1 MIVANMRAILLLIA
15 ISLFG
20 QAQPPD
26 KAPPADI
33 DGLLKTAHAAYRK
46 ADYAGARK
54 SYEEAWTAAGEL
66 PQDDPKRYEIL
77 KELSGV
83 ISASGDQEAAENYLQ
98 LAINWRE
105 TVVGRDDPL
114 IAGDLIELATI
125 CERKQDHERAVM
137 ILQRVVGMHT
147 KAKGT
152 FENSDVA
159 DDFSRIALVQLA
171 QNKPEKAIPA
181 LLTAIGIRE
190 KLLGPDSPGL
200 LSELDRLGSAQ
211 ITTRVYDDA
220 EVTFRRALV
229 IRERIEGPRSPD
241 LLTTLDGLAYSL
253 FGQKQYDEAEKFYK
267 RLLDLW
273 LFIGNL
279 PMIADTDEKIAVFY
293 REQKKW
299 DEGTAAA
306 SNAIALRALVS
317 ASGLTTEAT
326 AWIAHGDKAHA
337 VELYRKALALLD
349 PNRKD
354 HDGLRGQIEHVLADL
369 DPPKPAPR
377 KKQP

>member
-1 MIVANMRAILLLIA
+1 MRVLLFFLAIP
-15 ISLFG
+15 LFG
-20 QAQPPD
+20 QEPSDRQPL
-26 KAPPADI
+26 DI
-33 DGLLKTAHAAYRK
+33 DALLKTAHAAYRK

-54 SYEEAWTAAGEL
+54 SFEEAWAIADKL
-66 PQDDPKRYEIL
+66 PQTDPKRYEIL

-83 ISASGDQEAAENYLQ
+83 LSASGDNDAAENYIE

-105 TVVGRDDPL
+105 NAVGREDPL

-125 CERKQDHERAVM
+125 CERRKDFDRAIA

-147 KAKGT
+147 KAHGN

-159 DDFSRIALVQLA
+159 DDISRIALVQSA
-171 QNKPEKAIPA
+171 QSKPEAAIVT

-190 KLLGPDSPGL
+190 KVLGPDSPGL
-200 LSELDRLGSAQ
+200 LPELDRLGAAQ
-211 ITTRVYDDA
+211 IATRVYDDA
-220 EVTFRRALV
+220 ETTFRRALV
-229 IRERIEGPRSPD
+229 IRERIEGSQSND

-253 FGQKQYDEAEKFYK
+253 FGQKKYDDAEVFYK
-267 RLLDLW
+267 RLLNLW
-273 LFIGNL
+273 LLIGNL
-279 PMIADTDEKIAVFY
+279 PMIADTNEKIAVFY

-299 DEGTAAA
+299 DEGTEAA

-317 ASGLTTEAT
+317 AVGLSTEAT
-326 AWIAHGDKAHA
+326 AWISHGDKAHA
-337 VELYRKALALLD
+337 VELYHKALALLD

-354 HDGLRGQIEHVLADL
+354 HDGLRDQINHVLADL
-369 DPPKPAPR
+369 DPPKATKTAPK